1 MKTPK
6 ECANLYGPVPSRRLG
21 FSLGIDIIPFK
32 TCSLDCVYCQLGHV
46 PEISTARKAYISAS
60 EILPQIEKTIDSGV
74 RIDYLTFSGS
84 GEPTLNSEIA
94 KLIRNI
100 KAITDIPVAVLTNGT
115 LLQRPEVRKAL
126 MAADL
131 VIPSLDAVTQDVFD
145 RINRPHP
152 SLRVED
158 IIAGI
163 KKFRREFK
171 GLMWIEV
178 LLVKGFNN
186 TVEHLNKL
194 KTVLDDIQPDKIQLN
209 TVVRPPAEALARPL
223 SKAEMEQVK
232 AFLGDR
238 CEIIADFKRK
248 KDDLT
253 MKSSEDS
260 ILAMLKRR
268 PMTTADLAASL
279 SLHRDIVI
287 KQLQIL
293 VERGEIR
300 PVQHKG
306 HVHYEPAE

>member
-1 MKTPK
+1 
-6 ECANLYGPVPSRRLG
+6 
-21 FSLGIDIIPFK
+21 
-32 TCSLDCVYCQLGHV
+32 VYCQLGHA
-46 PEISTARKAYISAS
+46 PEKTTARKTYIPAS
-60 EILPQIEKTIDSGV
+60 QILPQIEKKITSGV

-84 GEPTLNSEIA
+84 GEPTLNSEIG

-100 KAITDIPVAVLTNGT
+100 KTITDIPVAVLTNST
-115 LLQRPEVRKAL
+115 LLQRSEVREAL

-131 VIPSLDAVTQDVFD
+131 VIPSLDSVTQDVFD

-158 IIAGI
+158 IISGI
-163 KKFRREFK
+163 IKFRREFK

-178 LLVKGFNN
+178 LLVKGFND
-186 TVEHLNKL
+186 TVKHLNKL
-194 KTVLDDIQPDKIQLN
+194 KTVLNDIQPDKIQLN

-223 SKAEMEQVK
+223 SKAEMERVK
-232 AFLGDR
+232 AFLGGR
-238 CEIIADFKRK
+238 CEIIADFKK
-248 KDDLT
+248 KTGDLT
-253 MKSSEDS
+253 KKSSEDS

-279 SLHRDIVI
+279 TLHRDIVI

-306 HVHYEPAE
+306 HMYYEPAE

>member
-1 MKTPK
+1 LKTPK

-21 FSLGIDIIPFK
+21 FSLGIDFIPFK

-46 PEISTARKAYISAS
+46 PEKTTFRKSYIPAS
-60 EILPQIEKTIDSGV
+60 EILPQIKKTIDSGV
-74 RIDYLTFSGS
+74 RIDYLTFYGS
-84 GEPTLNSEIA
+84 GESTLNSEIG

-100 KAITDIPVAVLTNGT
+100 KTITDIPIAVLTNGT
-115 LLQRPEVRKAL
+115 LLQRSEVRKAL
-126 MAADL
+126 LAADL

-178 LLVKGFNN
+178 LLVKGFND
-186 TVEHLNKL
+186 TLEHLNKL

-209 TVVRPPAEALARPL
+209 TVIRPPAEAVARPL
-223 SKAEMEQVK
+223 SKAEMERVK

-238 CEIIADFKRK
+238 CEIIADFKK
-248 KDDLT
+248 KTDDLT
-253 MKSSEDS
+253 KKSSEDS
-260 ILAMLKRR
+260 ILAILKRR
-268 PMTTADLAASL
+268 PMTPSDLAASL

-306 HVHYEPAE
+306 HVYYEPAE

>member
-1 MKTPK
+1 M
-6 ECANLYGPVPSRRLG
+6 
-21 FSLGIDIIPFK
+21 
-32 TCSLDCVYCQLGHV
+32 YCQLGHV
-46 PEISTARKAYISAS
+46 PEKTTFRKSYIPAS
-60 EILPQIEKTIDSGV
+60 EILPQIEKTIASGV

-84 GEPTLNSEIA
+84 GEPTLNSEIG

-100 KAITDIPVAVLTNGT
+100 KTITDIPVAVLTNGT

-126 MAADL
+126 SAADL
-131 VIPSLDAVTQDVFD
+131 VVPSLDAATQDIFD

-171 GLMWIEV
+171 GLMWIEI
-178 LLVKGFNN
+178 LLVKGFND

-223 SKAEMEQVK
+223 SKAEMERVK
-232 AFLGDR
+232 SFLGER

-248 KDDLT
+248 TDDLT
-253 MKSSEDS
+253 IKSSEDS

-279 SLHRDIVI
+279 SLHRDIAI

-300 PVQHKG
+300 PVQHKS
-306 HVHYEPAE
+306 HVYYEPAE